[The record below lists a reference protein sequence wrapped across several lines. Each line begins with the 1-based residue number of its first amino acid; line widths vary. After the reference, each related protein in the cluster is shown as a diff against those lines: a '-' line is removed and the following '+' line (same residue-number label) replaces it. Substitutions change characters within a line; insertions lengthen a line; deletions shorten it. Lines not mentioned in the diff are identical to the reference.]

1 MKTTRNSSRARDLL
15 SGIDAPRL
23 VPLATGVALLLVT
36 LVAVAAEQDPDL
48 VSPDWLHLGLGLFG
62 GLALFLAGLQL
73 LSEGMKKAAGQA
85 MTTVLAKL
93 TTNRFMGAL
102 TGAFVTGVL
111 NSSTV
116 TTLLVVSFVSGGMM
130 TLSQSVGVIMGANIG
145 STVTAQLLA
154 FNLSEYSL
162 GPVAVG
168 FFMLF
173 SAKQDKVRFYGMM
186 IMGIG
191 LVFYGMGLMG
201 DAMTPLR
208 TFEPFLEILQSLERP
223 LAGIIAGAAFTA
235 VVQSSAATVGIAIA
249 MASEGLLALPAG
261 IALALGANIG
271 TAVTTAIMGILS
283 SKSAEAVR
291 ASVVHVAFNVV
302 GVLIWLPIIA
312 LLADVAVWMSPSS
325 PELEGT
331 ARAAADVPRQIA
343 NANTFFNVVNTL
355 LFIGFTAW
363 FARLAEWLV
372 PDRPPEV
379 GVIARPEFLDEAALA
394 TPSVALL
401 QVRLELGR
409 VGNIVLSM
417 LKDIRLAFDNRDP
430 EHLEDVVRRDDQV
443 DVLEE
448 EILKYL
454 GQIRKGMLS
463 DEESKEFQGLMTAT
477 DNLENLADVIE
488 TDLASVARQAFKLSD
503 TGSNETGAMLNE
515 LYATVYSSLELTVQA
530 LRDNDQVAAESVLM
544 LRASIREQSDRLLAR
559 KAERLTTDNQEY
571 LTLVRMQMALVDHMR
586 RIYTLAKRIT
596 KDVLPP
602 ALAKS

>member
-1 MKTTRNSSRARDLL
+1 
-15 SGIDAPRL
+15 
-23 VPLATGVALLLVT
+23 
-36 LVAVAAEQDPDL
+36 
-48 VSPDWLHLGLGLFG
+48 
-62 GLALFLAGLQL
+62 
-73 LSEGMKKAAGQA
+73 
-85 MTTVLAKL
+85 
-93 TTNRFMGAL
+93 
-102 TGAFVTGVL
+102 
-111 NSSTV
+111 
-116 TTLLVVSFVSGGMM
+116 
-130 TLSQSVGVIMGANIG
+130 
-145 STVTAQLLA
+145 
-154 FNLSEYSL
+154 
-162 GPVAVG
+162 
-168 FFMLF
+168 
-173 SAKQDKVRFYGMM
+173 
-186 IMGIG
+186 
-191 LVFYGMGLMG
+191 
-201 DAMTPLR
+201 
-208 TFEPFLEILQSLERP
+208 
-223 LAGIIAGAAFTA
+223 
-235 VVQSSAATVGIAIA
+235 
-249 MASEGLLALPAG
+249 
-261 IALALGANIG
+261 
-271 TAVTTAIMGILS
+271 MGILS